1 MHIITNIN
9 KNLWMSDFTFG
20 EIKLVVMMHE
30 IKNKEISL
38 LIGALWLLCGILLN
52 VLEPENIFFTL
63 FLGIGI
69 FFTTYR
75 LPKKSKISIK

>member
-9 KNLWMSDFTFG
+9 KNLWISDFTFG

-38 LIGALWLLCGILLN
+38 LIGA
-52 VLEPENIFFTL
+52 
-63 FLGIGI
+63 
-69 FFTTYR
+69 
-75 LPKKSKISIK
+75 